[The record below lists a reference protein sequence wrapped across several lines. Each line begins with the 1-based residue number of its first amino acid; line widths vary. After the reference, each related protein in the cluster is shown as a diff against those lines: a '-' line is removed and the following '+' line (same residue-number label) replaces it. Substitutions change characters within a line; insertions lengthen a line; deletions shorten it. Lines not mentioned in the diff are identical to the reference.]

1 MLKRN
6 TSGLEAHAQQKRE
19 SALKR
24 TYEAIARLVKDKRP
38 VNFKTVSEESGVSRT
53 WLYKEPKIKA
63 RINEIKNKKNTK
75 YRSKKNTS
83 NQGNNQLIDTSQIDE
98 YKTKIRKLETE
109 NCTLR
114 NHLEVVYGMTDPQ
127 LVEKVKVLQQENE
140 SLKLRLNENSHQADR
155 QLEERIQDLESENQK
170 LLQENKQVDQLKI
183 DLVLAEQKICEYEH
197 RTVEQAK
204 NDSNPKLV
212 VLEPKKRTPGG
223 EVDSTCRGSKKQ
235 STDSGSTLD
244 TIQPRLKNIGV
255 RLNKKLKEIILS
267 LSIEEVQNA
276 VSAVEEYLATGKKV
290 KSKAGLLRKA
300 LEEAWIPNL
309 TEEERIISQTKDTF
323 SAWYK
328 LAKEEGI
335 VQASQG
341 TKKGILVL
349 EPTGEWTPF
358 EAMLEKGWTLK
369 YLEERTKR

>member
-24 TYEAIARLVKDKRP
+24 TEEAIARLIKDKRP

-53 WLYKEPKIKA
+53 WLYKEPEIKA
-63 RINEIKNKKNTK
+63 RINEIKNKKSTK
-75 YRSKKNTS
+75 LRTKKSASS
-83 NQGNNQLIDTSQIDE
+83 NSNNQPIDTLLIDE
-98 YKTKIRKLETE
+98 FKTKIRKLETE
-109 NCTLR
+109 NYTLR

-127 LVEKVKVLQQENE
+127 LVEKVKILQQENE
-140 SLKLRLNENSHQADR
+140 ALKMRLNGSSNEADR
-155 QLEERIQDLESENQK
+155 QLKERIQFLELENQK
-170 LLQENKQVDQLKI
+170 LLRENEQVDQLKI
-183 DLVLAEQKICEYEH
+183 DLVLAEQKIREYEQ
-197 RTVEQAK
+197 VK
-204 NDSNPKLV
+204 NSKKPKLV
-212 VLEPKKRTPGG
+212 VLEQGSPKKQ
-223 EVDSTCRGSKKQ
+223 Q
-235 STDSGSTLD
+235 SINTDSTLD
-244 TIQPRLKNIGV
+244 AIQPRLKNIEV
-255 RLNKKLKEIILS
+255 RLNKKLKEIIES

-300 LEEAWIPNL
+300 LEEAWMPNL
-309 TEEERIISQTKDTF
+309 TDEERVMSQTTDTF
-323 SAWYK
+323 SEWYK

-358 EAMLEKGWTLK
+358 EAMLEKGWTLE
-369 YLEERTKR
+369 YLEERATR

>member
-19 SALKR
+19 SAIKR
-24 TYEAIARLVKDKRP
+24 TEEAIARLIKNKRP

-53 WLYKEPKIKA
+53 WLYKEPEIKA
-63 RINEIKNKKNTK
+63 RINKIKDKKASLS
-75 YRSKKNTS
+75 RSKRSTS
-83 NQGNNQLIDTSQIDE
+83 NNANNQPIDTSQIDE

-109 NCTLR
+109 NYTLR

-140 SLKLRLNENSHQADR
+140 ALKMRLNGSGHEADR
-155 QLEERIQDLESENQK
+155 QQSERIRVLELENQK
-170 LLQENKQVDQLKI
+170 LLQENEQVDQLKI
-183 DLVLAEQKICEYEH
+183 DLVLAGQKIREYEEAKRTTRVSQASSNTASSKSGKPNLIVLEQKQQQPIN
-197 RTVEQAK
+197 T
-204 NDSNPKLV
+204 
-212 VLEPKKRTPGG
+212 
-223 EVDSTCRGSKKQ
+223 
-235 STDSGSTLD
+235 GSTLNA
-244 TIQPRLKNIGV
+244 IQPRLKNVGV
-255 RLNKKLKEIILS
+255 RLNKKLKEIIES

-300 LEEAWIPNL
+300 LEESWMPNL
-309 TEEERIISQTKDTF
+309 TEEERAISQTKDTF
-323 SAWYK
+323 SDWYK

-349 EPTGEWTPF
+349 EPTGEWTQF

-369 YLEERTKR
+369 YLEERTRR